1 MTTNELK
8 KIIEYNGVD
17 LISFLPHF
25 DNDQKT
31 VWEVFING
39 SRLVSSTGEFLH
51 NSSRDCANKTFT
63 SLDRAFAA
71 IKKLGYEG
79 KIDIDG

>member
-1 MTTNELK
+1 MTINELK
-8 KIIEYNGVD
+8 KIIEYNGID
-17 LISFLPHF
+17 LISFLPYL
-25 DNDQKT
+25 DNEKT

-39 SRLVSSTGEFLH
+39 SRLVSSSGEFLH
-51 NSSRDCANKTFT
+51 NSSRDCAHKTFT
-63 SLDRAFAA
+63 SLDRAHSA